1 VIDGAFALAF
11 LSGVVA
17 AVNPCG
23 FAMLPAYLSY
33 FLGLENQ
40 APADEPARA
49 GVARALVVS
58 ASVSAGFLAVFTVLG
73 FVIRAG
79 GDGVADV
86 IRYLSI
92 VIGFVLIA
100 VGVAFLMGRSLA
112 FATPHLERGGRSR
125 TFWSMFVFGISYAVA
140 SFGCTIGPFV
150 LTVLGSFTR
159 DGTASGVLMIV
170 AYGLGMGLL
179 LTTLTVTLALARG
192 GLLRGLRSALRWI
205 DTVAGVLLVLAG
217 LYLVYYW
224 WYDLV
229 SDTGAREVA
238 GGGLSSWFQQ
248 RADDIAIWLNDRGA
262 GFLALVLG
270 AVVVAAVAAVV
281 AHRPRRPDA

>member
-1 VIDGAFALAF
+1 MIDGAFALAF

-40 APADEPARA
+40 APTDEPAQA
-49 GVARALVVS
+49 GVARALMVS

-86 IRYLSI
+86 RYLSI

-100 VGVAFLMGRSLA
+100 VGVAFLMGRSFA
-112 FATPHLERGGRSR
+112 FATPRLDRGGRSR

-205 DTVAGVLLVLAG
+205 DTVAGVLLILAG

-229 SDTGAREVA
+229 SDTGARDVA

>member
-1 VIDGAFALAF
+1 
-11 LSGVVA
+11 
-17 AVNPCG
+17 
-23 FAMLPAYLSY
+23 MLPAYLSY

-40 APADEPARA
+40 APTDEPAQA
-49 GVARALVVS
+49 GVARALMVS

-79 GDGVADV
+79 GEGVADI

-92 VIGFVLIA
+92 LIGFVLIGL
-100 VGVAFLMGRSLA
+100 GVALLLGRKLA
-112 FATPHLERGGRSR
+112 LVTPRLDRGGRSR
-125 TFWSMFVFGISYAVA
+125 TLRSMFLFGVSYAVA

-205 DTVAGVLLVLAG
+205 DTVAGVLLILAG

-229 SDTGAREVA
+229 SDTGARDVA

-270 AVVVAAVAAVV
+270 AVVVAAVAAVL

>member
-33 FLGLENQ
+33 FLELENQ
-40 APADEPARA
+40 DPTDEPAQA
-49 GVARALVVS
+49 GVARALMVS

-73 FVIRAG
+73 FVIRTEA
-79 GDGVADV
+79 DGVADV

-92 VIGFVLIA
+92 IIGFVLIA
-100 VGVAFLMGRSLA
+100 VGVAFLMGRSFA
-112 FATPHLERGGRSR
+112 FATPRLDRGGRSR

-205 DTVAGVLLVLAG
+205 DTVAGVLLILAG

-229 SDTGAREVA
+229 SDTGARDVA

-270 AVVVAAVAAVV
+270 AVVVAAVAAVL